1 MTELT
6 PEQRQLLQN
15 SAETPRL
22 IDPVTQREYVLV
34 QVEVYERLRELLGDL
49 DPREM
54 YPLLHRAMQE
64 EGWDDPHMDEY
75 NQYG

>member
-1 MTELT
+1 MTVLT

-15 SAETPRL
+15 SAEPPQL
-22 IDPVTQREYVLV
+22 LDPDTQREYVLV
-34 QVEVYERLRELLGDL
+34 PVEIYQRLRELLGDL

-54 YPLLHRAMQE
+54 YPLLHRAMQD